1 MAWRDAP
8 DSAYNR
14 WRSRAKSC
22 LAPATKPCLW
32 HEDLAR
38 LQIAMTVQSWL
49 EAALAD
55 VEARGLIDL
64 KPLLQNLANA
74 TELLRRA
81 DWNEDAQGDERSP
94 STDE

>member
-1 MAWRDAP
+1 
-8 DSAYNR
+8 
-14 WRSRAKSC
+14 
-22 LAPATKPCLW
+22 
-32 HEDLAR
+32 
-38 LQIAMTVQSWL
+38 MTVQSWL

-81 DWNEDAQGDERSP
+81 DWNEDAEGDGPSP
-94 STDE
+94 STDA